1 MKTFPKFVL
10 SLTLLATPAL
20 LLTAQTTQ
28 DPNAPA
34 QNTSQLQS
42 QAQQNKA
49 AADSAKAQEKRS
61 KKAANADKNA
71 AKKESKA
78 AKDQK
83 KAADAN
89 AAAQSTPQQ

>member
-1 MKTFPKFVL
+1 MKILPTLVL
-10 SLTLLATPAL
+10 SLTLAATPVLAL
-20 LLTAQTTQ
+20 ARQSNQ

-34 QNTSQLQS
+34 QNASQLNNE
-42 QAQQNKA
+42 AQQNKA
-49 AADSAKAQEKRS
+49 NADSAKMREKRS
-61 KKAANADKNA
+61 KKAAKADKKA

-89 AAAQSTPQQ
+89 AAAQPQ